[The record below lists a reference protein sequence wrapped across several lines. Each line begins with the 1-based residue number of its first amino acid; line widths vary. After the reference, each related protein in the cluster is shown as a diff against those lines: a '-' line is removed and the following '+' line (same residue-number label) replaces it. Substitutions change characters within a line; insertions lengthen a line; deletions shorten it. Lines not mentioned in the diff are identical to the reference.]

1 MKTRHFFYGLASAA
15 MMLAGCEANEIKEA
29 PVIESA
35 GSTFELIA
43 DIAQTK
49 TTMDANY
56 KVSWEDGDKIYMVTT
71 DGTWGKPWSNEN
83 NNIETIAEFTYA
95 DGKFTTTA
103 EIEGEKTYTFNA
115 MYCNEDNKTW
125 HRGAGSSDKLV
136 STQSQDCSDPTAHIG
151 DYDALVGSFEA
162 TVPMAGMAEVT
173 MQHIYTLMQ
182 VNVKNATGNEISITK
197 FEMTAKEGTN
207 LTGIFNIDFSK
218 SAIES
223 VKTGY
228 GETITVKIENGTVAA
243 NESLPVYFVM
253 APLADYSGDITFKV
267 TDSNGN
273 TYTKTATLNNISFEA
288 GKYNTTPYTISE
300 ADEVES
306 DDFDY
311 SETYAIVAYRNAK
324 YYYLTNE
331 ETTTSTTRLVAANA
345 GSTIPEDG
353 ISLSATKLWK
363 IVKTGVKC
371 KIESISSSEYVD
383 WTSGKNSANM
393 SDGGLEFNMQ
403 LAKDKT
409 NAYKFK
415 FIDSESKER
424 YLSLNNTSGSDYF
437 AMYAGTQID
446 DLYLIP
452 AVVGEEAVPELEGIT
467 VKATKTTF
475 TVGDTFSFEG
485 TVTANYS
492 NGTTKDVTT
501 SATFTGYNMSQE
513 GDQTVTVTY
522 EGKTT
527 TYGITVNP
535 AQSGGE
541 LEIFKESFGDNSS
554 SAREWSDNYKVQ
566 NGVSAVYNASTYIM
580 TNLKQGKNT
589 TGYNKSGINQ
599 SSTTSPAYFEVKNLD
614 VEGYSNFKVA
624 YYWKAASVKK
634 TYYTKLYYSTD
645 DGSTYEEVPKD
656 SGTGATSFVEVK
668 YTLPSNIKTSSLSLK
683 VEFYT
688 SNTQAIIDEFV
699 LSATK

>member
-1 MKTRHFFYGLASAA
+1 MKTRHFFFGLASAA

-56 KVSWEDGDKIYMVTT
+56 KVSWEDGDIIYMVTT
-71 DGTWGKPWSNEN
+71 DETWGKPWSNEN

-115 MYCNEDNKTW
+115 MYCNKDNKTW
-125 HRGAGSSDKLV
+125 HRGAGSTDKLI
-136 STQSQDCSDPTAHIG
+136 STQSQDCSEPTAHIG
-151 DYDALVGSFEA
+151 NYDALVGSFEA
-162 TVPMAGMAEVT
+162 TVPMEGMAEVT

-218 SAIES
+218 SAIGS

-228 GETITVKIENGTVAA
+228 GETITVNIENGTVAA
-243 NESLPVYFVM
+243 GESLPVYFVM

-267 TDSNGN
+267 TDKNGN

-288 GKYNTTPYTISE
+288 GKYNTTPYTVSE
-300 ADEVES
+300 TDEVE
-306 DDFDY
+306 DTDY
-311 SETYAIVAYRNAK
+311 PGTYAIVALRGEM
-324 YYYLTNE
+324 YYYLTN
-331 ETTTSTTRLVAANA
+331 VAANGSRLTAVQA
-345 GSTIPEDG
+345 GT
-353 ISLSATKLWK
+353 SLPADKVSLAADKVWN
-363 IVKTGVKC
+363 IVKSGNMFAVKSVETD
-371 KIESISSSEYVD
+371 KYIS
-383 WTSGKNSANM
+383 WTSGNTATMETEGIAFEISENE
-393 SDGGLEFNMQ
+393 G
-403 LAKDKT
+403 T
-409 NAYKFK
+409 YVFK
-415 FIDSESKER
+415 YEAFDADR
-424 YLSLNNTSGSDYF
+424 YLSLNNSSYDYF
-437 AMYAGTQID
+437 AVYKQGQIA

-513 GDQTVTVTY
+513 GTQTVTVTY

-554 SAREWSDNYKVQ
+554 SAREWSDSYKVQ
-566 NGVSAVYNASTYIM
+566 SGVSAVYTASTYIM

-589 TGYNKSGINQ
+589 TGYYKSGINQ
-599 SSTTSPAYFEVKNLD
+599 TSTSSPAYFEVKNLD

-624 YYWKAASVKK
+624 YYWKAASIKA
-634 TYYTKLYYSTD
+634 TYHTKLYYSTD
-645 DGSTYEEVPKD
+645 GGSTYEEVPKD